1 MKTAATLAVAL
12 LVAGRAFA
20 TETSLHGTYSGSVED
35 LRIRFA
41 DAMTLYFKRYDG
53 LVDSDGVGHATYGHD
68 PVIVTLD
75 VVDERHYT
83 LTVSAPKHDN
93 RYTTKWADALRA
105 RL

>member
-1 MKTAATLAVAL
+1 MKTITTLVLAL

-20 TETSLHGTYSGSVED
+20 TETSLHGTYGGSAED
-35 LRIRFA
+35 LRTRFA

-68 PVIVTLD
+68 PVTVTLA

-83 LTVSAPKHDN
+83 LTVSAPKHDT

>member
-1 MKTAATLAVAL
+1 MKTITILAVVL

-20 TETSLHGTYSGSVED
+20 TETSLHGTYGGSVED
-35 LRIRFA
+35 LRARFA

-53 LVDSDGVGHATYGHD
+53 VVDSDGVGHATYGHD
-68 PVIVTLD
+68 PVTITLA
-75 VVDERHYT
+75 VVDDRHYT
-83 LTVSAPKHDN
+83 LTVSAAKHDT